1 MSDLRIQSTAPMS
14 IDPDLEDPAN
24 AMSRADESAP
34 AGARGRA
41 GYSGYS
47 DGGASSVST
56 APDGRES
63 GECLPAALNAVG
75 TCGVA
80 VGAAAGTAGAGA
92 VFTGILCVAA
102 TMSLLDCLEGEP
114 ASRSQNA
121 R

>member
-34 AGARGRA
+34 TGARGRA
-41 GYSGYS
+41 GYS
-47 DGGASSVST
+47 DGGAGSVST

-75 TCGVA
+75 TCGTTV
-80 VGAAAGTAGAGA
+80 VVAGTTVGAGA